1 MNAQKGFTLIEL
13 MIVVAIIG
21 ILAAIAIPAYQN
33 YTAKAT
39 ATSALADI
47 TAGKVNVEAKLA
59 EGPLTFV
66 VADSVQGIGLK
77 DTTNNCTKIAAQVD
91 SSTGATAIAC
101 EVKGGPKVNKQF
113 IAWVRS
119 SDKAAK
125 AAVTGAN
132 AASAIAEATGSWYC
146 VTSIA
151 NTLAPKNCLT
161 EIDNKAQITAL
172 DVGTV
177 LSAAKGAL
185 QLNAAP

>member
-1 MNAQKGFTLIEL
+1 

-77 DTTNNCTKIAAQVD
+77 DSTNNCTKIAAQVD
-91 SSTGATAIAC
+91 SSTGATAMAREI
-101 EVKGGPKVNKQF
+101 KGVPKGNNQS
-113 IAWVRS
+113 ITWLRS
-119 SDKAAK
+119 WDTASKT
-125 AAVTGAN
+125 AVTGN
-132 AASAIAEATGSWYC
+132 NSPSAIAEATGSWY
-146 VTSIA
+146 
-151 NTLAPKNCLT
+151 
-161 EIDNKAQITAL
+161 
-172 DVGTV
+172 
-177 LSAAKGAL
+177 
-185 QLNAAP
+185 

>member
-66 VADSVQGIGLK
+66 ATNDVAGIGLK
-77 DTTNNCTKIAAQVD
+77 KKTNNCHGVAAEVD
-91 SSTGATAIAC
+91 SATGATAIVC
-101 EVKGGPKVNKQF
+101 EVKGGTKVNDQF

-119 SDKAAK
+119 SDTAAK
-125 AAVTGAN
+125 AAVTGSN
-132 AASAIAEATGSWYC
+132 PASAVDEVTGSWYC
-146 VTSIA
+146 VTTISA
-151 NTLAPKNCLT
+151 SLAPKNCLS
-161 EIDNKAQITAL
+161 EVDNASDVTAL
-172 DVGTV
+172 GVGTV
-177 LSAAKGAL
+177 LAAAKVE
-185 QLNAAP
+185 AAK

>member
-1 MNAQKGFTLIEL
+1 MKTMQKGFTLIEL

-47 TAGKVNVEAKLA
+47 TGGKVNVETKLA
-59 EGPLTFV
+59 EGGFALT
-66 VADSVQGIGLK
+66 VAEGVELIGLK
-77 DTTNNCTKIAAQVD
+77 SKTNNCEKVVGEVD
-91 SSTGATAIAC
+91 SDTGATAIAC
-101 EVKGGPKVNKQF
+101 QVKGGPKVNRQF

-119 SDKAAK
+119 SDTAAK
-125 AAVTGAN
+125 AADIP
-132 AASAIAEATGSWYC
+132 ASAVKEATGSWYC

-161 EIDNKAQITAL
+161 EIDNKGAIGDL
-172 DVGTV
+172 DVDDV
-177 LSAAKGAL
+177 LAAAKGGL
-185 QLNAAP
+185 TLNTAP

>member
-47 TAGKVNVEAKLA
+47 TAGKTNVEAKLA
-59 EGPLTFV
+59 EGPFTLTAGGDV
-66 VADSVQGIGLK
+66 NEIGLK
-77 DTTNNCTKIAAQVD
+77 GSTNNCTEVAAQVNAT
-91 SSTGATAIAC
+91 SGATVIAC
-101 EVKGGPKVNKQF
+101 QVKGGPKVEKQF

-125 AAVTGAN
+125 NEVAG
-132 AASAIAEATGSWYC
+132 ASAVAEATGSWQC

-151 NTLAPKNCLT
+151 ATLAPKNCLSET
-161 EIDNKAQITAL
+161 TPADKTTITKL
-172 DVGTV
+172 DVATELTAV
-177 LSAAKGAL
+177 KGAL
-185 QLNAAP
+185 ILAAAP